1 MNDMSSVIVP
11 KSDQLNAEDFISGPR
26 TFTID
31 NVEIRST
38 TEQPVSVYM
47 AGEQRVWR
55 PCKSMSRV
63 LVSAWGPD
71 ARKYVG
77 RSLTLYRDPKVKWGG
92 LEVGGIRV
100 SHMTDIERDFSM
112 ALTETKGK
120 RTPFMVRLLKIE
132 QPRARK
138 TADEWATDHIAF
150 VTGAASLERLA
161 EVQNSGKAAMDKLGS
176 GEVFDRV
183 KAAYA
188 KRFAEL
194 SGDDSD
200 VPFGRADS
208 DHGDQHD
215 GTDDNPA
222 NGRIEVISGEGG
234 K

>member
-26 TFTID
+26 TFTIES
-31 NVEIRST
+31 VEIRSA
-38 TEQPVSVYM
+38 TEQPVSVFM
-47 AGEQRVWR
+47 EGEKRVWK

-132 QPRARK
+132 RAEQPKARK
-138 TADEWATDHIAF
+138 TADEWAADHIAF
-150 VTGAASLERLA
+150 VTGATTLERLA
-161 EVQNSGKAAMDKLGS
+161 EVQNSGKAAMEKLVS
-176 GEVFDRV
+176 GPVFDRV
-183 KAAYA
+183 KTAYA
-188 KRFAEL
+188 KRFEEL
-194 SGDDSD
+194 SADDT
-200 VPFGRADS
+200 GRADS
-208 DHGDQHD
+208 DHGDQFP
-215 GTDDNPA
+215 GDDEPA
-222 NGRIEVISGEGG
+222 
-234 K
+234 